1 MLRSTEE
8 LEENQHLIACCN
20 DNTCTA
26 QHAAEQR
33 HRAGGSNGSGRTQ
46 TPLSPTGK
54 GAKWNEF
61 ARGAPPA
68 PPQLCKEKAELQNE
82 SPWSASPRAPQT
94 FAPRRRFRRRSA
106 AFLPGLFFSLPPLPR
121 VGERHR
127 ERGQEKGETRE
138 EPPANRGEAR
148 DEKRQ
153 LCEGSGCRQA
163 GGLIHLE
170 SKSKLLLS
178 RGAGRTS
185 RSFRRLPEL

>member
-26 QHAAEQR
+26 QHAAERR
-33 HRAGGSNGSGRTQ
+33 HRAGGSTGSGRTQ

-54 GAKWNEF
+54 GAKRNEF

-106 AFLPGLFFSLPPLPR
+106 AFLPGLFFSFPPFHVSGSDTGSEGR
-121 VGERHR
+121 R
-127 ERGQEKGETRE
+127 K
-138 EPPANRGEAR
+138 
-148 DEKRQ
+148 EKREKNRQ
-153 LCEGSGCRQA
+153 QTEAKREMKSDSSAKAAVAGRQA
-163 GGLIHLE
+163 
-170 SKSKLLLS
+170 
-178 RGAGRTS
+178 A
-185 RSFRRLPEL
+185 